1 MRCPECNEAIISL
14 IRGFP
19 ENGIPD
25 SLTLVYPNAK
35 TRPVPAEVTNP
46 YKQDFIEACKVLA
59 DSPKASAAL
68 SRRCLQDILRNI
80 AGIKGKS
87 LQDEIEQAI
96 ASGRLPSHICED
108 LDAVRVIGNF
118 SAHPTKSTATGEI
131 IEVEP
136 DEAEWNLDVL
146 ELLFDFYFVQPAIS
160 ARRKAA
166 VNVKLKAA
174 GKPELS

>member
-46 YKQDFIEACKVLA
+46 YKQDFIEACKVLS

-68 SRRCLQDILRNI
+68 SRRCLQAILRSL

-87 LQDEIEQAI
+87 LEDEIEQAI
-96 ASGRLPSHICED
+96 NSGKLPSHISD
-108 LDAVRVIGNF
+108 GLHAVRQVGNF
-118 SAHPTKSTATGEI
+118 AAHPTKSTATGEI
-131 IEVEP
+131 IEVEAG
-136 DEAEWNLDVL
+136 EAEWNLDVL
-146 ELLFDFYFVQPAIS
+146 EMLFDFYFVQPAI
-160 ARRKAA
+160 AAKRKAEL
-166 VNVKLKAA
+166 NVKLKAA
-174 GKPELS
+174 GKPEL